1 MLAGRWDKRRK
12 KRQPKHQAAWISR
25 GAQTPPI
32 PCVLCDI
39 SREGARLAPARFNAL
54 PDVFTLILSKDGSAR
69 RLCRIVW
76 RKKLHIGVQFIVP
89 AESVSDGQRKHAAA
103 QPPGAKQAGV
113 PDACRWHVYETN
125 PAACTDRKELA
136 ISSLAAIVMWLLII
150 ATAIFYAAGTE
161 MGDAAGWAVKLCQD
175 ARNFCQHPEWSGI
188 PAALMS
194 LVYFTVRGME
204 L

>member
-1 MLAGRWDKRRK
+1 MDQPWGANPAHPLRALRHFPRRRSACARPLQCLAGRVHAHLEQGRKR
-12 KRQPKHQAAWISR
+12 
-25 GAQTPPI
+25 PPAM
-32 PCVLCDI
+32 PH
-39 SREGARLAPARFNAL
+39 RLAKEAAHWRA
-54 PDVFTLILSKDGSAR
+54 VHSACGIC
-69 RLCRIVW
+69 L
-76 RKKLHIGVQFIVP
+76 
-89 AESVSDGQRKHAAA
+89 DGQRKHAAA

>member
-76 RKKLHIGVQFIVP
+76 RKKLHIGVQFIQP
-89 AESVSDGQRKHAAA
+89 AESVSARQHKPAAA
-103 QPPGAKQAGV
+103 QPAGV
-113 PDACRWHVYETN
+113 F
-125 PAACTDRKELA
+125 DR
-136 ISSLAAIVMWLLII
+136 SPFHPPRLLSMIFPKAVPTFRII
-150 ATAIFYAAGTE
+150 
-161 MGDAAGWAVKLCQD
+161 L
-175 ARNFCQHPEWSGI
+175 
-188 PAALMS
+188 
-194 LVYFTVRGME
+194 
-204 L
+204 